1 MSDLLTRPDRG
12 GVLAAL
18 VGDDRGF
25 LRDEFGRR
33 PWFRAAGAA
42 RLPRFTLHD
51 VDALLGSALLR
62 RPFFRVVQDGATIP
76 AGEYTRAVRL
86 SAGTSEGVAER
97 AKVLDLMGRGAT
109 LVLESAHRYVPA
121 LGRWCADLA
130 VDLELPT
137 QANVYVT
144 PARGQGFAA
153 HVDSHDVFV
162 LHLSGTKA
170 WTIRERSR
178 QLPFPVRA
186 DRGRLNQPATV
197 DAPVRAQ
204 WDFGP
209 GSVAYLPRGFPHEAA
224 AGGDGPSMHVTVGVV
239 PPTLDDVAREVVT
252 RRTGPLRRAV
262 PRPRWSQDEPE
273 AVDLG
278 GPITGDEFRA
288 VLARRMVAA
297 LTPPTGPSL
306 TTRMSGE
313 GGPGRATGAVGLV
326 PVAVALDRS
335 DTEDGL
341 TLVLPD
347 REVDVAARGAA
358 ATEAVLRAATRAGG
372 VRLDDL
378 SGDEAAAAEGLV
390 AAGVLGP
397 VEDDDDD

>member
-12 GVLAAL
+12 GVLPAL
-18 VGDDRGF
+18 VGDDVRF
-25 LRDEFGRR
+25 LRDEYSRR
-33 PWFRAAGAA
+33 PWFRAAGAD
-42 RLPRFTLHD
+42 RLPAFTLD
-51 VDALLGSALLR
+51 EVDALLGSALLR

-86 SAGTSEGVAER
+86 SAGSSEGVVER
-97 AKVLDLMGRGAT
+97 AKVIDLMGRGAT

-144 PARGQGFAA
+144 PAHGQGFAA

-162 LHLSGTKA
+162 LHLHGVKS
-170 WTIRERSR
+170 WTIRERSS

-186 DRGRLNQPATV
+186 DRGRLNRSETV
-197 DAPVRAQ
+197 DSPVLTT
-204 WDFGP
+204 WDFRP

-224 AGGDGPSMHVTVGVV
+224 ASGDGPSMHVTVGVV
-239 PPTLDDVAREVVT
+239 PPTLDDVSREVAS
-252 RRTGPLRRAV
+252 RRTAPLRRAV
-262 PRPRWSQDEPE
+262 PRPRWSQTEAE

-278 GPITGDEFRA
+278 GPVTDDEFRA
-288 VLARRMVAA
+288 VMARRVVAA
-297 LTPPTGPSL
+297 LTPPTAPPLASQAQKADRPS
-306 TTRMSGE
+306 
-313 GGPGRATGAVGLV
+313 GAVGLV

-335 DTEDGL
+335 DSEGGL
-341 TLVLPD
+341 TVVLPD
-347 REVDVAARGAA
+347 REIDVAGRGAA
-358 ATEAVLRAATRAGG
+358 ATESVLRAATRAGG
-372 VRLDDL
+372 LLIDEL
-378 SGDEAAAAEGLV
+378 TGDEAAAAEGLV

-397 VEDDDDD
+397 VESEGDD